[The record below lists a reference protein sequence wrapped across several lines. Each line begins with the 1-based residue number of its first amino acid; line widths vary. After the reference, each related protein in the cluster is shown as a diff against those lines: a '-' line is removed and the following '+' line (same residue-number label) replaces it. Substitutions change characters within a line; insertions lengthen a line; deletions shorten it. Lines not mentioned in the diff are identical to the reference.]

1 MSLRSPAIFF
11 VVFLVT
17 CCCGYSQNYIFNR
30 LSIGDGLISNNIKAV
45 WQDQTGYL
53 WIGSSGGLQRYDGA
67 VMRTVLPDRVDQILS
82 DSDQRVWIRSGTRI
96 GIFNTETFSV
106 TFIPYEYA
114 EETFNPM
121 RLWLRKDSKGK
132 IFVVLTG
139 KNCQYL
145 DEKKL
150 AFSRNAAP
158 FVLPDSLRT
167 TDIID
172 DPARQRY
179 WVLAQNGFGYWD
191 KKAKSYYT
199 ASHNP
204 VNDPLL
210 ADRATPPVVARLHV
224 DRENRIWMVEA
235 PHPQS
240 RFLCFDSS
248 KKQYTT
254 DTLGF
259 NSTGNILF
267 EVYGFSTYHDS
278 ITIAYGHN
286 YFRIRQGKICDDLKA
301 PLHDPYG
308 IQFNSIAGTF
318 QDREG
323 ILWVATDN
331 GLFYTSSTKHKY
343 IHIVLSQEKQ
353 HGAISS
359 FLQDNKQNL
368 WIGTWGRG
376 SFLMADGPN
385 GPEVTPVR
393 ELNRA
398 GGASQLVWSLCAD
411 DGQYVWIGCDQ
422 GLLTRYDPAK
432 KKAEFYRPAAFANS
446 AIRQIVKDPQG
457 DLWIGLQNGNVFSFN
472 PSEKFRDGALQQV
485 FSLKGPVNR
494 MVFANPNHLWI
505 AINGYGVVAVDIV
518 TKKIIGSTD
527 IQKAGSVLIAGIRDI
542 LPVND
547 SICLVAGEKLGN
559 LNPKTFRPDFNY
571 LRGDQPAGTLFT
583 IQKDGQKS
591 IWIGSSEGIS
601 RFNPVTGALTRYS
614 QEDGLITVHNNSYV
628 PERSLA
634 LSDGRFVFGGNQ
646 HMVVFNPEEYR
657 ESALPPDVTITGL
670 LLNDRYLP
678 ADSLS
683 RLATIT
689 LPYSHSALG
698 IDFAAINFSQRGKLS
713 YEYKLEG
720 QDTEWVTLTSSPGVR
735 YHFLPHGQYSF
746 LVRAKNEQGEYS
758 PTVTSLNLRIRPPFW
773 KTIWFYALVTLA
785 IGSILFYL
793 YRIRLQK
800 LLHVEKVRNRLARD
814 LHDDMGSTLS
824 TINILSNMALQQ
836 ESLDPGKNKQYLDT
850 ISKSTHQM
858 MEAMDDI
865 VWSINPVN
873 DSMAK
878 IIARMK
884 ETAGTVL
891 EPAQIEYRFEVDPD
905 VPDLHLAMEV
915 RREIFLIFKEALNN
929 IVKYAGCSMVIFK
942 FSKKAPDLVL
952 TISDNGTGFETSAA
966 GSATRGNGLRNMQHR
981 AANAGGKL
989 VVTSQPGT
997 GTSIGLSVPI
1007 A

>member
-1 MSLRSPAIFF
+1 M
-11 VVFLVT
+11 
-17 CCCGYSQNYIFNR
+17 
-30 LSIGDGLISNNIKAV
+30 
-45 WQDQTGYL
+45 
-53 WIGSSGGLQRYDGA
+53 
-67 VMRTVLPDRVDQILS
+67 
-82 DSDQRVWIRSGTRI
+82 
-96 GIFNTETFSV
+96 
-106 TFIPYEYA
+106 
-114 EETFNPM
+114 
-121 RLWLRKDSKGK
+121 
-132 IFVVLTG
+132 
-139 KNCQYL
+139 
-145 DEKKL
+145 
-150 AFSRNAAP
+150 
-158 FVLPDSLRT
+158 
-167 TDIID
+167 
-172 DPARQRY
+172 
-179 WVLAQNGFGYWD
+179 
-191 KKAKSYYT
+191 
-199 ASHNP
+199 
-204 VNDPLL
+204 
-210 ADRATPPVVARLHV
+210 
-224 DRENRIWMVEA
+224 
-235 PHPQS
+235 
-240 RFLCFDSS
+240 
-248 KKQYTT
+248 
-254 DTLGF
+254 
-259 NSTGNILF
+259 
-267 EVYGFSTYHDS
+267 
-278 ITIAYGHN
+278 
-286 YFRIRQGKICDDLKA
+286 
-301 PLHDPYG
+301 
-308 IQFNSIAGTF
+308 
-318 QDREG
+318 
-323 ILWVATDN
+323 
-331 GLFYTSSTKHKY
+331 
-343 IHIVLSQEKQ
+343 
-353 HGAISS
+353 
-359 FLQDNKQNL
+359 
-368 WIGTWGRG
+368 
-376 SFLMADGPN
+376 
-385 GPEVTPVR
+385 
-393 ELNRA
+393 
-398 GGASQLVWSLCAD
+398 
-411 DGQYVWIGCDQ
+411 
-422 GLLTRYDPAK
+422 
-432 KKAEFYRPAAFANS
+432 
-446 AIRQIVKDPQG
+446 
-457 DLWIGLQNGNVFSFN
+457 
-472 PSEKFRDGALQQV
+472 
-485 FSLKGPVNR
+485 
-494 MVFANPNHLWI
+494 
-505 AINGYGVVAVDIV
+505 
-518 TKKIIGSTD
+518 
-527 IQKAGSVLIAGIRDI
+527 
-542 LPVND
+542 
-547 SICLVAGEKLGN
+547 
-559 LNPKTFRPDFNY
+559 
-571 LRGDQPAGTLFT
+571 
-583 IQKDGQKS
+583 
-591 IWIGSSEGIS
+591 
-601 RFNPVTGALTRYS
+601 
-614 QEDGLITVHNNSYV
+614 
-628 PERSLA
+628 
-634 LSDGRFVFGGNQ
+634 
-646 HMVVFNPEEYR
+646 
-657 ESALPPDVTITGL
+657 
-670 LLNDRYLP
+670 LNDRYLP